1 VKLDTRE
8 AGDLL
13 RQAVEVDPTNAIV
26 LTMQADYLEHGTKDI
41 EATHNLYARAC
52 QLAPD
57 SPDVLGAFA
66 AFLSHT
72 LATCSRRKTTRR
84 KTTTPGSCACGKEE
98 GRGEGKGEGREGKRG
113 RERRREKGSRKQ
125 GGFVACSRSI
135 LRDSEA
141 KARTTHRVW
150 RMSGSD
156 ALQDLR

>member
-1 VKLDTRE
+1 MATVKLDTRE

-98 GRGEGKGEGREGKRG
+98 GRGEGKGGKEGKRG
-113 RERRREKGSRKQ
+113 KEMKKRKEKEKKKRKEKAGEGKGGGKRKKGEKGEGRGKE
-125 GGFVACSRSI
+125 R
-135 LRDSEA
+135 
-141 KARTTHRVW
+141 
-150 RMSGSD
+150 
-156 ALQDLR
+156 